1 MKALLV
7 RVGVDQAYG
16 GWNAP
21 VDAAG
26 RFVYVPI
33 PEPPGTRFHPGLERR
48 YTEVLPALRRF
59 GHGLSLPPALLGRP
73 MHLDPDFACLTYGD
87 VGRRRGARMVGMAAG
102 DLLVFYAGL
111 RPVHPCGHTL
121 VYALVGLYVVRDV
134 TPAADVPADRWHEN
148 AHVRR
153 ARRGPTDIVVRAEP
167 GVSGRFDRCVS
178 VGEWRAGA
186 YRVRPDV
193 LDAWGG
199 LSVKD
204 GYVQRSAV
212 PPAFT
217 RPERFLRWL
226 TTQGVQLVRRNN

>member
-1 MKALLV
+1 
-7 RVGVDQAYG
+7 
-16 GWNAP
+16 
-21 VDAAG
+21 
-26 RFVYVPI
+26 
-33 PEPPGTRFHPGLERR
+33 
-48 YTEVLPALRRF
+48 
-59 GHGLSLPPALLGRP
+59 

-87 VGRRRGARMVGMAAG
+87 VGSRRGARMIGMAAG

-134 TPAADVPADRWHEN
+134 TPAAAVPADRWHEN

-153 ARRGPTDIVVRAEP
+153 ATRGPTDIVVRAEP
-167 GVSGRFDRCVS
+167 GVSGRFDRCVP

-199 LSVKD
+199 LTVKD
-204 GYVQRSAV
+204 GYIQRSAV

-226 TTQGVQLVRRNN
+226 GKQGVQLVRRNN